1 MLVNLSIRNIVLIE
15 KLDLTWRA
23 GLCTLTGE
31 TGAGKSILLD
41 ALALATGARGDAG
54 LVRSGAE
61 QGTVTAAFD
70 ISEDKLV
77 TRVLQ
82 EHDIPCEGQIIL
94 RRDIPCE
101 GQIILRRVQSK
112 DGRSRAFINDAPV
125 SVNLLKTVGSA
136 LVEIHG
142 QNESQSLTDGPIQL
156 SLIDSYAGHRDK
168 VFQLKEK
175 YSHLKECEEQLDLYK
190 NASDRAA
197 AEEDFLRHALEELEK
212 LDPIE
217 GEEAKLSE
225 ERTLLMNS
233 EKIAGY
239 ISEALALMEGDKALQ
254 SALNGALRQLEKVAD
269 QAAGRLDT
277 TITALE
283 RAIIEADEAQTQLL
297 DASREMVYD
306 PQRLEQVEERLF
318 GLKALARKHGVQVDQ
333 LPATKTMLQQQVEDI
348 ESGADRL
355 VELQKNV
362 AQAFKDYEILALS
375 ISKTRIDAADKL
387 DKTVMKELEP
397 LKLNGGGFQTSFS
410 HVEPSMGTATGIDS
424 VQFMASTNPGMP
436 AGPISKIASGGELA
450 RFMLALKV
458 ALAEA
463 SDPLTMIFDEV
474 DAGVG
479 GAVAEAVGSR
489 LKLLAENGQVLVV
502 THSPQ
507 VAACGNHHWLI
518 SKSIDDESTM
528 TRVEELST
536 QNREEEIARMLAG
549 ASVTQ
554 EARAAAVRLL
564 GGQV

>member
-70 ISEDKLV
+70 IPEDKLV
-77 TRVLQ
+77 TRIME
-82 EHDIPCEGQIIL
+82 EHDL
-94 RRDIPCE
+94 PCE

-125 SVNLLKTVGSA
+125 SVNLLKTIGSA

-142 QNESQSLTDGPIQL
+142 QNESQSLTDGPVQL
-156 SLIDSYAGHRDK
+156 SLLDSYAGHGDK
-168 VFQLKEK
+168 VDALKQN
-175 YSHLKECEEQLDLYK
+175 YNHLKECEEQLELYK
-190 NASDRAA
+190 NAIERAA

-212 LDPIE
+212 IDPKE
-217 GEEAKLSE
+217 GEEESLSE

-239 ISEALALMEGDKALQ
+239 IAEALVLMEGDKALQ
-254 SALNGALRQLEKVAD
+254 SALNGALRQLEKVSD

-283 RAIIEADEAQTQLL
+283 RAVIEADEAQTQLL
-297 DASREMVYD
+297 EASRDLVYD

-318 GLKALARKHGVQVDQ
+318 GLKALARKHAVQVDQ
-333 LPATKTMLQQQVEDI
+333 LPATKTMLQQQLDDI

-355 VELQKNV
+355 NELQQNV
-362 AQAFKDYEILALS
+362 EKAFKDYEVLALS
-375 ISKTRIDAADKL
+375 ISKTRQQAALKL

-397 LKLNGGGFQTSFS
+397 LKLNGGGFQTVLS
-410 HVEPSMGTATGIDS
+410 HVTPSMGTATGIDS

-463 SDPLTMIFDEV
+463 SEPLTMIFDEV

-518 SKSIDDESTM
+518 SKSVDDDSTM

-549 ASVTQ
+549 ASVTE

-564 GGQV
+564 GGQL

>member
-54 LVRSGAE
+54 LVRSGAD
-61 QGTVTAAFD
+61 QGTVIAAFD
-70 ISEDKLV
+70 IAEDQLV
-77 TRVLQ
+77 TQIMQ
-82 EHDIPCEGQIIL
+82 EHDIPYEGQIIL
-94 RRDIPCE
+94 C
-101 GQIILRRVQSK
+101 RVQSK
-112 DGRSRAFINDAPV
+112 DGRSRAFINDTPV

-142 QNESQSLTDGPIQL
+142 QNESQSLTDGPVQL
-156 SLIDSYAGHRDK
+156 SLIDSYAGHQDK
-168 VFQLKEK
+168 VHQLKEK
-175 YSHLKECEEQLDLYK
+175 YVHLKECEEQLELYK
-190 NASDRAA
+190 NASERAA
-197 AEEDFLRHALEELEK
+197 AEEDFLRYSLEELEK
-212 LDPIE
+212 LDPKE
-217 GEEAKLSE
+217 GEEEKLSD

-239 ISEALALMEGDKALQ
+239 IAEALALLEGDKALH
-254 SALNGALRQLEKVAD
+254 SALNGALRQLEKIAD

-283 RAIIEADEAQTQLL
+283 RAVIESDEAQTQLH
-297 DASREMVYD
+297 DASRDMVYD

-333 LPATKTMLQQQVEDI
+333 LPATKAMLQQQLDDI
-348 ESGADRL
+348 KSGADRL
-355 VELQKNV
+355 EELRKNV
-362 AQAFKDYEILALS
+362 TQAFSEYKVMALS
-375 ISKTRIDAADKL
+375 ISKTRLDAAEKL

-397 LKLNGGGFQTSFS
+397 LKLNGGGFQTAFT
-410 HVEPSMGTATGIDS
+410 HVEPSTGSASGIDS

-436 AGPISKIASGGELA
+436 SGPISKIASGGELA

-463 SDPLTMIFDEV
+463 SDPLTMVFDEV

-489 LKLLAENGQVLVV
+489 LKLLAESGQVLVV

-507 VAACGNHHWLI
+507 VAACGNHQWLI
-518 SKSIDDESTM
+518 SKSVDGDNTM
-528 TRVEELST
+528 TRVDELST
-536 QNREEEIARMLAG
+536 QSREEEIARMLSG
-549 ASVTQ
+549 ALVTE

-564 GGQV
+564 GGQL

>member
-15 KLDLTWRA
+15 KLDLTLRA

-70 ISEDKLV
+70 IPEDKLV
-77 TRVLQ
+77 SRIME
-82 EHDIPCEGQIIL
+82 EHDL
-94 RRDIPCE
+94 PCE

-112 DGRSRAFINDAPV
+112 DGRSRAFVNDAPV
-125 SVNLLKTVGSA
+125 SVHLLKTIGSA

-142 QNESQSLTDGPIQL
+142 QNESQSLTDGPVQL
-156 SLIDSYAGHRDK
+156 SLLDSYAGHGDK
-168 VFQLKEK
+168 VDALKQK
-175 YSHLKECEEQLDLYK
+175 YNHLKECEEQLELYK
-190 NASDRAA
+190 NASERAA

-212 LDPIE
+212 IDLKE
-217 GEEAKLSE
+217 GEEESLSE

-239 ISEALALMEGDKALQ
+239 ITEALVLMEGDKALQ
-254 SALNGALRQLEKVAD
+254 SALNGALRQLEKVSD

-283 RAIIEADEAQTQLL
+283 RAVIEANEAQTQLL
-297 DASREMVYD
+297 EASRDLVYD

-318 GLKALARKHGVQVDQ
+318 GLKALARKHAVQVDQ
-333 LPATKTMLQQQVEDI
+333 LPATKTVLQQQLDDI

-355 VELQKNV
+355 DELQQNV
-362 AQAFKDYEILALS
+362 EKAFKDYEVLALS
-375 ISKTRIDAADKL
+375 ISKTRQQAALKL

-397 LKLNGGGFQTSFS
+397 LKLNGGGFQTVLS
-410 HVEPSMGTATGIDS
+410 HVTPSMGTAAGIDS

-463 SDPLTMIFDEV
+463 SEPLTMIFDEV

-518 SKSIDDESTM
+518 SKSVDDDSTM

-549 ASVTQ
+549 ASVTE

-564 GGQV
+564 GGQL

>member
-94 RRDIPCE
+94 RR
-101 GQIILRRVQSK
+101 VQSK

-142 QNESQSLTDGPIQL
+142 QNESQSLTDGPVQL

-283 RAIIEADEAQTQLL
+283 RAVIEADEAQTQLL

-387 DKTVMKELEP
+387 DKKVMKELEP

-549 ASVTQ
+549 ASVTE

>member
-70 ISEDKLV
+70 VSEDKLV

-82 EHDIPCEGQIIL
+82 EH
-94 RRDIPCE
+94 DIPCE

-142 QNESQSLTDGPIQL
+142 QNESQSLTDGPVQL

-283 RAIIEADEAQTQLL
+283 RAVIEVDEAQTQLL

-333 LPATKTMLQQQVEDI
+333 LPATKIMIQQQLEDI

-355 VELQKNV
+355 EELQKNV
-362 AQAFKDYEILALS
+362 AQAFKDYETLALS
-375 ISKTRIDAADKL
+375 ISKTRIEAADKL

-424 VQFMASTNPGMP
+424 VQFTASTNPGMP

-549 ASVTQ
+549 ASVTE

>member
-70 ISEDKLV
+70 IPEDKLV
-77 TRVLQ
+77 TRIME
-82 EHDIPCEGQIIL
+82 EHDL
-94 RRDIPCE
+94 PCE

-125 SVNLLKTVGSA
+125 SVNLLKTIGSA

-142 QNESQSLTDGPIQL
+142 QNESQSLTDGPVQL
-156 SLIDSYAGHRDK
+156 SLLDSYAGHGDK
-168 VFQLKEK
+168 VDALKQK
-175 YSHLKECEEQLDLYK
+175 YNHLKECEEQLELYK
-190 NASDRAA
+190 NSSERAA

-212 LDPIE
+212 IDPKE
-217 GEEAKLSE
+217 GEEDSLSE

-239 ISEALALMEGDKALQ
+239 IAEALVLMEGDKALQ
-254 SALNGALRQLEKVAD
+254 SALNGALRQLEKVSD

-283 RAIIEADEAQTQLL
+283 RAVIEADEAQTQLL
-297 DASREMVYD
+297 EASRDLVYD

-318 GLKALARKHGVQVDQ
+318 GLKALARKHAVQVDQ
-333 LPATKTMLQQQVEDI
+333 LRATKTMLQQQLDDI

-355 VELQKNV
+355 NELQQNV
-362 AQAFKDYEILALS
+362 EKAFKDYEVLALS
-375 ISKTRIDAADKL
+375 ISKTRQQAALKL

-397 LKLNGGGFQTSFS
+397 LKLNGGGFQTMLS
-410 HVEPSMGTATGIDS
+410 HVTPSMGTATGIDS

-463 SDPLTMIFDEV
+463 SEPLTMIFDEV

-518 SKSIDDESTM
+518 SKSVDDDSTM

-549 ASVTQ
+549 ASVTD

-564 GGQV
+564 GGQL

>member
-70 ISEDKLV
+70 IFEDKLV

-82 EHDIPCEGQIIL
+82 EH
-94 RRDIPCE
+94 DIPCE

-142 QNESQSLTDGPIQL
+142 QNESQSLTDGPVQL

-283 RAIIEADEAQTQLL
+283 RAVIEADEAQTQLL

-333 LPATKTMLQQQVEDI
+333 LQATKTMLQQQVEDI

-436 AGPISKIASGGELA
+436 SGPISKIASGGELA

-549 ASVTQ
+549 ASVTE

-564 GGQV
+564 GGPL

>member
-77 TRVLQ
+77 TRIME
-82 EHDIPCEGQIIL
+82 EHDL
-94 RRDIPCE
+94 PCE

-125 SVNLLKTVGSA
+125 SVNLLKTIGSA

-142 QNESQSLTDGPIQL
+142 QNESQSLTDGPVQL
-156 SLIDSYAGHRDK
+156 SLLDSYAGHGDK
-168 VFQLKEK
+168 VDALKQN
-175 YSHLKECEEQLDLYK
+175 YNHLKECEEQLELYK
-190 NASDRAA
+190 NASMRAA

-212 LDPIE
+212 IDPKE
-217 GEEAKLSE
+217 GEEESLSE

-239 ISEALALMEGDKALQ
+239 ITEALVLMEGDKALQ
-254 SALNGALRQLEKVAD
+254 SALNGALRQLEKVSD

-283 RAIIEADEAQTQLL
+283 RAVIEADEAQTQLL
-297 DASREMVYD
+297 EASRDLVYD

-318 GLKALARKHGVQVDQ
+318 GLKALARKHAVQVDQ
-333 LPATKTMLQQQVEDI
+333 LPATKTMLQQQLDDI

-355 VELQKNV
+355 DELQQNV
-362 AQAFKDYEILALS
+362 EKAFKDYEVLALS
-375 ISKTRIDAADKL
+375 ISKTRQQAALKL
-387 DKTVMKELEP
+387 DKTVMRELEP
-397 LKLNGGGFQTSFS
+397 LKLNGGGFQTMLS
-410 HVEPSMGTATGIDS
+410 HVTPSMGTATGIDS

-463 SDPLTMIFDEV
+463 SEPLTMIFDEV

-518 SKSIDDESTM
+518 SKSVDDDSTM

-549 ASVTQ
+549 ASVTE

-564 GGQV
+564 GGQL

>member
-54 LVRSGAE
+54 LVRSGAD
-61 QGTVTAAFD
+61 QGTVIAAFD
-70 ISEDKLV
+70 IAEDQLV
-77 TRVLQ
+77 TQIMQ
-82 EHDIPCEGQIIL
+82 EHDIPY
-94 RRDIPCE
+94 E

-112 DGRSRAFINDAPV
+112 DGRSRAFINDTPV
-125 SVNLLKTVGSA
+125 IVNLLKTVGSA

-142 QNESQSLTDGPIQL
+142 QNESQSLTDGPVQL
-156 SLIDSYAGHRDK
+156 SLIDSYAGHQDK
-168 VFQLKEK
+168 VHQLKEK
-175 YSHLKECEEQLDLYK
+175 YVHLKECEEQLELYK
-190 NASDRAA
+190 NASERAA
-197 AEEDFLRHALEELEK
+197 AEEDFLRYSLEELEK
-212 LDPIE
+212 LDPKE
-217 GEEAKLSE
+217 GEEEKLSD

-239 ISEALALMEGDKALQ
+239 IAEALALLEGDKALH
-254 SALNGALRQLEKVAD
+254 SALNGALRQLEKIAD

-283 RAIIEADEAQTQLL
+283 RAVIESDEAQTQLH
-297 DASREMVYD
+297 DASRDMVYD

-333 LPATKTMLQQQVEDI
+333 LPATKAMLQQQLDDI
-348 ESGADRL
+348 KSGADRL
-355 VELQKNV
+355 EELRKNV
-362 AQAFKDYEILALS
+362 TQAFSEYKVMALS
-375 ISKTRIDAADKL
+375 ISKTRLDAAEKL

-397 LKLNGGGFQTSFS
+397 LKLNGGGFQTAFT
-410 HVEPSMGTATGIDS
+410 HVEPSTGSASGIDS

-436 AGPISKIASGGELA
+436 SGPISKIASGGELA

-463 SDPLTMIFDEV
+463 SDPLTMVFDEV

-489 LKLLAENGQVLVV
+489 LKLLAESGQVLVV

-507 VAACGNHHWLI
+507 VAACGNHQWLI
-518 SKSIDDESTM
+518 SKSVDGDNTM
-528 TRVEELST
+528 TRVDELST
-536 QNREEEIARMLAG
+536 QSREEEIARMLSG
-549 ASVTQ
+549 ALVTE

-564 GGQV
+564 GGQL

>member
-61 QGTVTAAFD
+61 QGIVTAAFD
-70 ISEDKLV
+70 IPEDKLV
-77 TRVLQ
+77 SRIME
-82 EHDIPCEGQIIL
+82 EHDL
-94 RRDIPCE
+94 PCE

-112 DGRSRAFINDAPV
+112 DGRSRAFVNDAPV
-125 SVNLLKTVGSA
+125 SVHLLKTIGSA

-142 QNESQSLTDGPIQL
+142 QNESQSLTDGPVQL
-156 SLIDSYAGHRDK
+156 SLLDSYAGHGDK
-168 VFQLKEK
+168 VDALKQK
-175 YSHLKECEEQLDLYK
+175 YNHLKECEEQLELYK
-190 NASDRAA
+190 NASERAA

-212 LDPIE
+212 IDLKE
-217 GEEAKLSE
+217 GEEESLSE

-239 ISEALALMEGDKALQ
+239 ITEALVLMEGDKALQ
-254 SALNGALRQLEKVAD
+254 SALNGALRQLEKVSD

-283 RAIIEADEAQTQLL
+283 RAVIEANEAQTQLL
-297 DASREMVYD
+297 EASRDLVYD

-318 GLKALARKHGVQVDQ
+318 GLKALARKHAVQVDQ
-333 LPATKTMLQQQVEDI
+333 LPATKAMLRQQLDDI

-355 VELQKNV
+355 GELKQNVEK
-362 AQAFKDYEILALS
+362 AFKDYEVLALS
-375 ISKTRIDAADKL
+375 ISKTRQQAALKL

-397 LKLNGGGFQTSFS
+397 LKLNGGGFQTVLS
-410 HVEPSMGTATGIDS
+410 HVTPSMGTAAGIDS

-463 SDPLTMIFDEV
+463 SEPLTMIFDEV

-518 SKSIDDESTM
+518 SKSVDDDSTM

-549 ASVTQ
+549 ASVTE

-564 GGQV
+564 GGQL

>member
-70 ISEDKLV
+70 IPEDKLV
-77 TRVLQ
+77 TRIME
-82 EHDIPCEGQIIL
+82 EHDL
-94 RRDIPCE
+94 PCE

-125 SVNLLKTVGSA
+125 SVNLLKTIGSA

-142 QNESQSLTDGPIQL
+142 QNESQSLTDGPVQL
-156 SLIDSYAGHRDK
+156 SLLDSYAGHGDK
-168 VFQLKEK
+168 VDALKQN
-175 YSHLKECEEQLDLYK
+175 YNHLKECEEQLELYK
-190 NASDRAA
+190 NASERAA

-212 LDPIE
+212 IDPKE
-217 GEEAKLSE
+217 GEEESLSE

-239 ISEALALMEGDKALQ
+239 IAEALVLMEGDKALQ
-254 SALNGALRQLEKVAD
+254 SALNGALRQLEKVSD

-283 RAIIEADEAQTQLL
+283 RAVIEADEAQTQLL
-297 DASREMVYD
+297 EASRDLVYD

-318 GLKALARKHGVQVDQ
+318 GLKALARKHAVQVDQ
-333 LPATKTMLQQQVEDI
+333 LPATKTMLQQQLDDI

-355 VELQKNV
+355 NELQQNV
-362 AQAFKDYEILALS
+362 EKAFKDYEVLALS
-375 ISKTRIDAADKL
+375 ISKTRQQAALKL

-397 LKLNGGGFQTSFS
+397 LKLNGGGFQTMLS
-410 HVEPSMGTATGIDS
+410 HVTPSMGTATGIDS

-463 SDPLTMIFDEV
+463 SEPLTMIFDEV

-518 SKSIDDESTM
+518 SKSVDDDSTM

-549 ASVTQ
+549 ASVTD

-564 GGQV
+564 GGQL

>member
-94 RRDIPCE
+94 RR
-101 GQIILRRVQSK
+101 VQSK

-142 QNESQSLTDGPIQL
+142 QNESQSLTDGPVQL

-549 ASVTQ
+549 ASVTE

>member
-61 QGTVTAAFD
+61 LGTVTAAFD
-70 ISEDKLV
+70 FPEDKLV
-77 TRVLQ
+77 TRIME
-82 EHDIPCEGQIIL
+82 EHDL
-94 RRDIPCE
+94 PCE

-112 DGRSRAFINDAPV
+112 DGRSRAFVNDAPV
-125 SVNLLKTVGSA
+125 SVNLLKTIGSA

-142 QNESQSLTDGPIQL
+142 QNESQSLTDGPVQL
-156 SLIDSYAGHRDK
+156 SLLDSYAGHGDK
-168 VFQLKEK
+168 VDALKQK
-175 YSHLKECEEQLDLYK
+175 YSHLKECEEQLELYK
-190 NASDRAA
+190 NSRERAA

-212 LDPIE
+212 IDPKE
-217 GEEAKLSE
+217 GEEESLSE

-239 ISEALALMEGDKALQ
+239 IAEALVLIDGDKALQ
-254 SALNGALRQLEKVAD
+254 SALNGALRQLEKVSD

-283 RAIIEADEAQTQLL
+283 RAVIEADEAQTQLL
-297 DASREMVYD
+297 EASRDLVYD

-318 GLKALARKHGVQVDQ
+318 GLKALARKHAVQVDQ
-333 LPATKTMLQQQVEDI
+333 LPATKTMLQQQLDDI

-355 VELQKNV
+355 DELQQNV
-362 AQAFKDYEILALS
+362 EKAFKDYEVLALS
-375 ISKTRIDAADKL
+375 ISKTRQQAALKL

-397 LKLNGGGFQTSFS
+397 LKLNGGGFQTVLS
-410 HVEPSMGTATGIDS
+410 HVTPSMGTATGIDS

-463 SDPLTMIFDEV
+463 SQPLTMIFDEV

-518 SKSIDDESTM
+518 SKSVDDDSTM

-549 ASVTQ
+549 ASVTE

-564 GGQV
+564 GGQL

>member
-70 ISEDKLV
+70 IPEEKLV
-77 TRVLQ
+77 TRIME
-82 EHDIPCEGQIIL
+82 EHDL
-94 RRDIPCE
+94 PCE

-112 DGRSRAFINDAPV
+112 DGRSRAFVNDAPV
-125 SVNLLKTVGSA
+125 SVHLLKTIGSA

-142 QNESQSLTDGPIQL
+142 QNESQSLTDGPVQL
-156 SLIDSYAGHRDK
+156 FLLDSYAGHGDK
-168 VFQLKEK
+168 VDALKQK
-175 YSHLKECEEQLDLYK
+175 YSHLKECEEQLELYK
-190 NASDRAA
+190 NARERAA

-212 LDPIE
+212 IDPKE
-217 GEEAKLSE
+217 GEEESLSE

-239 ISEALALMEGDKALQ
+239 IAEALVLIDGDKALQ
-254 SALNGALRQLEKVAD
+254 SALNGALRQLEKVSD

-283 RAIIEADEAQTQLL
+283 RAVIEADEAQTQLL
-297 DASREMVYD
+297 EASRDLVYD

-318 GLKALARKHGVQVDQ
+318 GLKALARKHAVQVDQ
-333 LPATKTMLQQQVEDI
+333 LPATKTMLQQQLDDI

-355 VELQKNV
+355 NELQQNV
-362 AQAFKDYEILALS
+362 EKAFKDYEVLALS
-375 ISKTRIDAADKL
+375 ISKTRQQAALKL

-397 LKLNGGGFQTSFS
+397 LKLNGGGFQTVLS
-410 HVEPSMGTATGIDS
+410 HVTPSMGTATGIDS

-463 SDPLTMIFDEV
+463 SEPLTMIFDEV

-518 SKSIDDESTM
+518 SKSVEDDRTM
-528 TRVEELST
+528 TRVEELTT

-549 ASVTQ
+549 ASVTE

-564 GGQV
+564 GGQL

>member
-70 ISEDKLV
+70 IPEDKLV
-77 TRVLQ
+77 TRIME
-82 EHDIPCEGQIIL
+82 EHDL
-94 RRDIPCE
+94 PCE

-125 SVNLLKTVGSA
+125 SVNLLKTIGSA

-142 QNESQSLTDGPIQL
+142 QNESQSLTDGPVQL
-156 SLIDSYAGHRDK
+156 SLLDSYAGHGDK
-168 VFQLKEK
+168 VDALKQK
-175 YSHLKECEEQLDLYK
+175 YSHLKECEEQLELYK
-190 NASDRAA
+190 NARERAA

-212 LDPIE
+212 IDPKE
-217 GEEAKLSE
+217 GEEESLSE

-239 ISEALALMEGDKALQ
+239 IAEALVLMEGDKALQ
-254 SALNGALRQLEKVAD
+254 SALNGALRQLEKVSD

-283 RAIIEADEAQTQLL
+283 RAVIEADEAQTQLL
-297 DASREMVYD
+297 EASRDLVYD

-318 GLKALARKHGVQVDQ
+318 GLKALARKHAVQVDQ
-333 LPATKTMLQQQVEDI
+333 LPATKTMLQQQLDDI

-355 VELQKNV
+355 NELQQNV
-362 AQAFKDYEILALS
+362 EKAFKDYEVLALS
-375 ISKTRIDAADKL
+375 ISKTRQQAALKL

-397 LKLNGGGFQTSFS
+397 LKLNGGGFQTVLS
-410 HVEPSMGTATGIDS
+410 HVTPSMGTATGIDS

-463 SDPLTMIFDEV
+463 SEPLTMIFDEV

-518 SKSIDDESTM
+518 SKSVDDDSTM

-549 ASVTQ
+549 ASVTE

-564 GGQV
+564 GGQL

>member
-1 MLVNLSIRNIVLIE
+1 
-15 KLDLTWRA
+15 
-23 GLCTLTGE
+23 
-31 TGAGKSILLD
+31 
-41 ALALATGARGDAG
+41 
-54 LVRSGAE
+54 
-61 QGTVTAAFD
+61 
-70 ISEDKLV
+70 
-77 TRVLQ
+77 
-82 EHDIPCEGQIIL
+82 
-94 RRDIPCE
+94 
-101 GQIILRRVQSK
+101 
-112 DGRSRAFINDAPV
+112 
-125 SVNLLKTVGSA
+125 
-136 LVEIHG
+136 
-142 QNESQSLTDGPIQL
+142 
-156 SLIDSYAGHRDK
+156 
-168 VFQLKEK
+168 
-175 YSHLKECEEQLDLYK
+175 
-190 NASDRAA
+190 
-197 AEEDFLRHALEELEK
+197 
-212 LDPIE
+212 
-217 GEEAKLSE
+217 
-225 ERTLLMNS
+225 MNS

-283 RAIIEADEAQTQLL
+283 RAVIEADEAQTQLL

-333 LPATKTMLQQQVEDI
+333 LPATKSMLQQQLEDI

-362 AQAFKDYEILALS
+362 AQAFKDYEVLALS

-410 HVEPSMGTATGIDS
+410 HVEPSMGTAKGIDG

-489 LKLLAENGQVLVV
+489 LKLLADNGQVLVV

-518 SKSIDDESTM
+518 SKSVDDESTM

-549 ASVTQ
+549 ASVTE

>member
-54 LVRSGAE
+54 LVRIGAE

-70 ISEDKLV
+70 IPEDKLV
-77 TRVLQ
+77 TRIME
-82 EHDIPCEGQIIL
+82 EHDL
-94 RRDIPCE
+94 PCE

-125 SVNLLKTVGSA
+125 SVNLLKTIGSA

-142 QNESQSLTDGPIQL
+142 QNESQSLTDGPVQL
-156 SLIDSYAGHRDK
+156 SLLDSYAGHGDK
-168 VFQLKEK
+168 VDALKQN
-175 YSHLKECEEQLDLYK
+175 YNHLKECEEQLELYK
-190 NASDRAA
+190 NASERAA

-212 LDPIE
+212 IDPKE
-217 GEEAKLSE
+217 GEEESLSE

-239 ISEALALMEGDKALQ
+239 IAEALVLMEGDKAIQ
-254 SALNGALRQLEKVAD
+254 SALNGALRQLEKVSD

-283 RAIIEADEAQTQLL
+283 RAVIEADEAQTQLL
-297 DASREMVYD
+297 EASRDLVYD

-318 GLKALARKHGVQVDQ
+318 GLKALARKHAVQVDQ
-333 LPATKTMLQQQVEDI
+333 LPATKTMLQQQLDDI

-355 VELQKNV
+355 DELQQNV
-362 AQAFKDYEILALS
+362 EKAFKDYEVLALS
-375 ISKTRIDAADKL
+375 ISKTRQQAALKL
-387 DKTVMKELEP
+387 DKSVMRELEP
-397 LKLNGGGFQTSFS
+397 LKLNGGGFQTMLS
-410 HVEPSMGTATGIDS
+410 HVTPSMGTATGIDS

-463 SDPLTMIFDEV
+463 SEPLTMIFDEV

-518 SKSIDDESTM
+518 SKSVDDDSTM

-549 ASVTQ
+549 ASVTE

-564 GGQV
+564 GGQL

>member
-70 ISEDKLV
+70 IPEDKLV
-77 TRVLQ
+77 TRIME
-82 EHDIPCEGQIIL
+82 EHDL
-94 RRDIPCE
+94 PCE

-125 SVNLLKTVGSA
+125 SVNLLKTIGSA

-142 QNESQSLTDGPIQL
+142 QNESQSLTDGPVQL
-156 SLIDSYAGHRDK
+156 SLLDSYAGHGDK
-168 VFQLKEK
+168 VDALKQK
-175 YSHLKECEEQLDLYK
+175 YSHLKECEEQLELYK
-190 NASDRAA
+190 NARERAA

-212 LDPIE
+212 IDPKE
-217 GEEAKLSE
+217 GEEESLSE

-239 ISEALALMEGDKALQ
+239 ITEALVLMEGDKALQ
-254 SALNGALRQLEKVAD
+254 SALNGALRQLEKVSD

-283 RAIIEADEAQTQLL
+283 RAVIEADEAQTQLL
-297 DASREMVYD
+297 EASRDLVYD

-318 GLKALARKHGVQVDQ
+318 GLKALARKHAVQVDQ
-333 LPATKTMLQQQVEDI
+333 LPATRTMLQQQLDDI

-355 VELQKNV
+355 NELQQNV
-362 AQAFKDYEILALS
+362 EKAFKDYEVLALS
-375 ISKTRIDAADKL
+375 ISKTRQQAALKL

-397 LKLNGGGFQTSFS
+397 LKLNGGGFQTMLS
-410 HVEPSMGTATGIDS
+410 HVTPSMGTATGIDS

-463 SDPLTMIFDEV
+463 SEPLTMIFDEV

-518 SKSIDDESTM
+518 SKSVDDDSTM

-549 ASVTQ
+549 ASVTE

-564 GGQV
+564 GGQL

>member
-82 EHDIPCEGQIIL
+82 EH
-94 RRDIPCE
+94 DIPCE

-283 RAIIEADEAQTQLL
+283 RAVIEADEAQTQLL

-333 LPATKTMLQQQVEDI
+333 LPATKTMLHQQVEDI

>member
-70 ISEDKLV
+70 IFEDKLV

-82 EHDIPCEGQIIL
+82 EH
-94 RRDIPCE
+94 DIPCE

-142 QNESQSLTDGPIQL
+142 QNESQSLTDGPVQL

-283 RAIIEADEAQTQLL
+283 RAVIEADEAQTQLL

-333 LPATKTMLQQQVEDI
+333 LPATKTMLHQQVEDI

-410 HVEPSMGTATGIDS
+410 HVEPSMGTASGIDS

-549 ASVTQ
+549 ASVTE

>member
-70 ISEDKLV
+70 IPEDKLV
-77 TRVLQ
+77 TRIMK
-82 EHDIPCEGQIIL
+82 EHDL
-94 RRDIPCE
+94 PCE

-125 SVNLLKTVGSA
+125 SVNLLKTIGSA

-142 QNESQSLTDGPIQL
+142 QNESQSLTDGPVQL
-156 SLIDSYAGHRDK
+156 SLLDSYAGHGDK
-168 VFQLKEK
+168 VDALKQK
-175 YSHLKECEEQLDLYK
+175 YNHLKECEDQLELYK
-190 NASDRAA
+190 NASERAA

-212 LDPIE
+212 IDPKE
-217 GEEAKLSE
+217 GEEDSLSE

-239 ISEALALMEGDKALQ
+239 IAEALVLMEGDKALQ
-254 SALNGALRQLEKVAD
+254 SALNGALRQLEKVSD

-283 RAIIEADEAQTQLL
+283 RAVIEADEAQTQLL
-297 DASREMVYD
+297 EASRDLVYD

-318 GLKALARKHGVQVDQ
+318 GLKALARKHAVQVDQ
-333 LPATKTMLQQQVEDI
+333 LPATKTMLQQQLDDI

-355 VELQKNV
+355 DELKQNVEK
-362 AQAFKDYEILALS
+362 AFKDCEVLALNIS
-375 ISKTRIDAADKL
+375 IIRQQAALKL

-397 LKLNGGGFQTSFS
+397 LKLNGGGFQTMLS
-410 HVEPSMGTATGIDS
+410 HVTPSMGTATGIDS

-463 SDPLTMIFDEV
+463 SEPLTMIFDEV

-518 SKSIDDESTM
+518 SKSVDDDSTM

-549 ASVTQ
+549 ASVTE

-564 GGQV
+564 GGQL

>member
-54 LVRSGAE
+54 LVRIGAE

-70 ISEDKLV
+70 IPEDKLV
-77 TRVLQ
+77 TRIME
-82 EHDIPCEGQIIL
+82 EHDL
-94 RRDIPCE
+94 PCE

-125 SVNLLKTVGSA
+125 SVNLLKTIGSA

-142 QNESQSLTDGPIQL
+142 QNESQSLTDGPVQL
-156 SLIDSYAGHRDK
+156 SLLDSYAGHGDK
-168 VFQLKEK
+168 VDALKQN
-175 YSHLKECEEQLDLYK
+175 YNHLKECEEQLELYK
-190 NASDRAA
+190 NASERAA

-212 LDPIE
+212 IDPKE
-217 GEEAKLSE
+217 GEEESLSE

-239 ISEALALMEGDKALQ
+239 IAEALVLMEGDKALQ
-254 SALNGALRQLEKVAD
+254 SALNGALRQLEKVSD

-283 RAIIEADEAQTQLL
+283 RAVIEADEAQTQLL
-297 DASREMVYD
+297 EASRDLVYD

-318 GLKALARKHGVQVDQ
+318 GLKALARKHAVQVDQ
-333 LPATKTMLQQQVEDI
+333 LPATKTMLQQQLDDI

-355 VELQKNV
+355 DELQQNV
-362 AQAFKDYEILALS
+362 EKAFKDYEVLALS
-375 ISKTRIDAADKL
+375 ISKTRQQAALKL
-387 DKTVMKELEP
+387 DKTVMRELEP
-397 LKLNGGGFQTSFS
+397 LKLNGGGFQTMLS
-410 HVEPSMGTATGIDS
+410 HVTPSMGTATGIDS

-463 SDPLTMIFDEV
+463 SEPLTMIFDEV

-518 SKSIDDESTM
+518 SKSVDDDSTM

-549 ASVTQ
+549 ASVTE

-564 GGQV
+564 GGQL

>member
-70 ISEDKLV
+70 IPEEKLV
-77 TRVLQ
+77 TRIME
-82 EHDIPCEGQIIL
+82 EHDL
-94 RRDIPCE
+94 PCE

-125 SVNLLKTVGSA
+125 SVNLLKTIGSA

-142 QNESQSLTDGPIQL
+142 QNESQSLTDGPVQL
-156 SLIDSYAGHRDK
+156 SLLDSYAGHGDK
-168 VFQLKEK
+168 VDALKQN
-175 YSHLKECEEQLDLYK
+175 YNHLKECEEQLELYK
-190 NASDRAA
+190 NASERAA

-212 LDPIE
+212 IDPKE
-217 GEEAKLSE
+217 GEEESLSE

-239 ISEALALMEGDKALQ
+239 IAEALVLMEGDKALQ
-254 SALNGALRQLEKVAD
+254 SALNGALRQLEKVSD

-283 RAIIEADEAQTQLL
+283 RAVIEADEAQTQLL
-297 DASREMVYD
+297 EASRDLVYD

-318 GLKALARKHGVQVDQ
+318 GLKALARKHAVQVDQ
-333 LPATKTMLQQQVEDI
+333 LPATKTMLQQQLDDI

-355 VELQKNV
+355 NELQQNV
-362 AQAFKDYEILALS
+362 EKAFKDYEVLALS
-375 ISKTRIDAADKL
+375 ISKTRQQAALKL

-397 LKLNGGGFQTSFS
+397 LKLNGGGFQTVLS
-410 HVEPSMGTATGIDS
+410 HVTPSMGTATGIDS

-463 SDPLTMIFDEV
+463 SEPLTMIFDEV

-518 SKSIDDESTM
+518 SKSVDDDSTM

-549 ASVTQ
+549 ASVTE

-564 GGQV
+564 GGQL

>member
-70 ISEDKLV
+70 IFEDKLV

-82 EHDIPCEGQIIL
+82 EH
-94 RRDIPCE
+94 DIPCE

-142 QNESQSLTDGPIQL
+142 QNESQSLTDGPVQL

-283 RAIIEADEAQTQLL
+283 RAVIEADEAQTQLL

-549 ASVTQ
+549 ASVTE

>member
-94 RRDIPCE
+94 RR
-101 GQIILRRVQSK
+101 VQSK

-142 QNESQSLTDGPIQL
+142 QNESQSLTDGPVQL
-156 SLIDSYAGHRDK
+156 LLIDSYAGHRDK

-197 AEEDFLRHALEELEK
+197 AEEDFLRHAIEELEK

-225 ERTLLMNS
+225 ERTLLINS

-239 ISEALALMEGDKALQ
+239 ISEALALMEGEKALQ

-283 RAIIEADEAQTQLL
+283 RAVIEADEAQTQLL

-333 LPATKTMLQQQVEDI
+333 LPATKIMLQQQVEDI

-362 AQAFKDYEILALS
+362 TQAFKDYEILALS

-387 DKTVMKELEP
+387 DKTVMKELKP

-549 ASVTQ
+549 ASVTE

>member
-70 ISEDKLV
+70 IPEDKLV
-77 TRVLQ
+77 TRIME
-82 EHDIPCEGQIIL
+82 EHDL
-94 RRDIPCE
+94 PCE

-112 DGRSRAFINDAPV
+112 DGRSRAFVNDAPV
-125 SVNLLKTVGSA
+125 SVHLLKTIGSA

-142 QNESQSLTDGPIQL
+142 QNESQSLTDGPVQL
-156 SLIDSYAGHRDK
+156 SLLDSYAGHSDK
-168 VFQLKEK
+168 VDALKQT
-175 YSHLKECEEQLDLYK
+175 YNHLKECEEQLELYK
-190 NASDRAA
+190 NASERAA
-197 AEEDFLRHALEELEK
+197 AEEDFLRHALGELEK
-212 LDPIE
+212 IDPIE
-217 GEEAKLSE
+217 GEEESLSE

-239 ISEALALMEGDKALQ
+239 IAEALVLMEGDKSLQ
-254 SALNGALRQLEKVAD
+254 SALNVALRQLEKVAD
-269 QAAGRLDT
+269 QAAGRLDI
-277 TITALE
+277 TITAFE
-283 RAIIEADEAQTQLL
+283 RAVIEADEAQTQLL
-297 DASREMVYD
+297 EASRDLVYD
-306 PQRLEQVEERLF
+306 PERLEQVEERLF
-318 GLKALARKHGVQVDQ
+318 GLKALARKHAVQVDQ
-333 LPATKTMLQQQVEDI
+333 LPATKTVLQQQLDDI

-355 VELQKNV
+355 DELQQNV
-362 AQAFKDYEILALS
+362 EKAFKDYEVLALS
-375 ISKTRIDAADKL
+375 ISKTRQQAALKL

-397 LKLNGGGFQTSFS
+397 LKLNGGGFQTVLS
-410 HVEPSMGTATGIDS
+410 HVTPSTGTATGIDS

-463 SDPLTMIFDEV
+463 SEPLTMIFDEV

-518 SKSIDDESTM
+518 SKSVDDDSTM

-549 ASVTQ
+549 ASVTE

-564 GGQV
+564 GGQL

>member
-70 ISEDKLV
+70 TPEDKLV
-77 TRVLQ
+77 TRIME
-82 EHDIPCEGQIIL
+82 EHDL
-94 RRDIPCE
+94 PCE

-125 SVNLLKTVGSA
+125 SVNLLKTIGSA

-142 QNESQSLTDGPIQL
+142 QNESQSLTDGPVQL
-156 SLIDSYAGHRDK
+156 SLLDSYAGHGDK
-168 VFQLKEK
+168 VDALKQN
-175 YSHLKECEEQLDLYK
+175 YNHLKECEEQLELYK
-190 NASDRAA
+190 NASERAA

-212 LDPIE
+212 IDPKE
-217 GEEAKLSE
+217 GEEESLSE

-239 ISEALALMEGDKALQ
+239 IAEALVLMEGDKALQ
-254 SALNGALRQLEKVAD
+254 SALNGALRQLEKVSD

-283 RAIIEADEAQTQLL
+283 RAVIEADEAETQLL
-297 DASREMVYD
+297 EASRDLVYD

-318 GLKALARKHGVQVDQ
+318 GLKALARKHAVQVNQ
-333 LPATKTMLQQQVEDI
+333 LPATRTMLQQQLDDI

-355 VELQKNV
+355 DELQQNV
-362 AQAFKDYEILALS
+362 EKAFKDYEVLALS
-375 ISKTRIDAADKL
+375 ISKTRQQAAIKL

-397 LKLNGGGFQTSFS
+397 LKLNGGGFQTVLY
-410 HVEPSMGTATGIDS
+410 HVTPSMGTATGIDI

-463 SDPLTMIFDEV
+463 CEPLTMIFDEV

-518 SKSIDDESTM
+518 SKSVEDDSTM

-536 QNREEEIARMLAG
+536 KNREEEIARMLAG
-549 ASVTQ
+549 ASVTE

-564 GGQV
+564 GGQL

>member
-70 ISEDKLV
+70 IPEEKLV
-77 TRVLQ
+77 TRIME
-82 EHDIPCEGQIIL
+82 EHDL
-94 RRDIPCE
+94 PCE

-125 SVNLLKTVGSA
+125 SVNLLKTIGSA

-142 QNESQSLTDGPIQL
+142 QNESQSLTDGPVQL
-156 SLIDSYAGHRDK
+156 SLLDSYAGHGDK
-168 VFQLKEK
+168 VDALKQK
-175 YSHLKECEEQLDLYK
+175 YNHLKECEEQLELYK
-190 NASDRAA
+190 NSSERAA

-212 LDPIE
+212 IDPKE
-217 GEEAKLSE
+217 GEEDSLSE

-239 ISEALALMEGDKALQ
+239 IAEALVLMEGDKALQ
-254 SALNGALRQLEKVAD
+254 SALNGALRQLEKVSD

-283 RAIIEADEAQTQLL
+283 RAVIEADEAQTQLL
-297 DASREMVYD
+297 EASRDLVYD

-318 GLKALARKHGVQVDQ
+318 GLKALARKHAVQVDQ
-333 LPATKTMLQQQVEDI
+333 LPATKTMLQQQLDDI

-355 VELQKNV
+355 NELQQNV
-362 AQAFKDYEILALS
+362 EKAFKDYEVLALS
-375 ISKTRIDAADKL
+375 ISKTRQQAALKL

-397 LKLNGGGFQTSFS
+397 LKLNGGGFQTVLS
-410 HVEPSMGTATGIDS
+410 HVTPSMGAATGIDS

-463 SDPLTMIFDEV
+463 SEPLTMIFDEV

-518 SKSIDDESTM
+518 SKSVDDVSTM

-549 ASVTQ
+549 ASVTD

-564 GGQV
+564 GGQL

>member
-70 ISEDKLV
+70 IPEDKLV
-77 TRVLQ
+77 TRIME
-82 EHDIPCEGQIIL
+82 EHDL
-94 RRDIPCE
+94 PCE
-101 GQIILRRVQSK
+101 GQIILRRVQNK
-112 DGRSRAFINDAPV
+112 DGRSRAFVNDAPV
-125 SVNLLKTVGSA
+125 SVHLLKTIGSA

-142 QNESQSLTDGPIQL
+142 QNESQSLTDGPVQL
-156 SLIDSYAGHRDK
+156 SLLDSYAGHGDK
-168 VFQLKEK
+168 VDALKQK
-175 YSHLKECEEQLDLYK
+175 YNHLKECEEQLELYK
-190 NASDRAA
+190 NASERAA

-212 LDPIE
+212 IDLKE
-217 GEEAKLSE
+217 GEEESLSE
-225 ERTLLMNS
+225 ERTLLMSS

-239 ISEALALMEGDKALQ
+239 ITEALVLMEGDKALQ
-254 SALNGALRQLEKVAD
+254 SALNGALRQLEKVSD

-283 RAIIEADEAQTQLL
+283 RAVIEADEAQTQLL
-297 DASREMVYD
+297 EASRDLVYD

-318 GLKALARKHGVQVDQ
+318 GLKALARKHAVQVDQ
-333 LPATKTMLQQQVEDI
+333 LPATRTMLQQQLDDI

-355 VELQKNV
+355 DELQQNV
-362 AQAFKDYEILALS
+362 EKAFKDYEVLALS
-375 ISKTRIDAADKL
+375 ISKTRQQAAIKL

-397 LKLNGGGFQTSFS
+397 LKLNGGGFQTVLS
-410 HVEPSMGTATGIDS
+410 HVTPSMGTATGIDS

-463 SDPLTMIFDEV
+463 SEPLTMIFDEV

-518 SKSIDDESTM
+518 SKSVDDDSTM

-549 ASVTQ
+549 ASVTE

-564 GGQV
+564 GGQL

>member
-94 RRDIPCE
+94 RR
-101 GQIILRRVQSK
+101 VQSK

-142 QNESQSLTDGPIQL
+142 QNESQSLTDGPVQL

-225 ERTLLMNS
+225 ERTLLMYS

-283 RAIIEADEAQTQLL
+283 RAVIEADEAQTQLL

-333 LPATKTMLQQQVEDI
+333 LPATKTMLHQQVEDI

>member
-70 ISEDKLV
+70 IPEEKLV
-77 TRVLQ
+77 TRIME
-82 EHDIPCEGQIIL
+82 EHDL
-94 RRDIPCE
+94 PCE

-125 SVNLLKTVGSA
+125 SVNLLKTIGSA

-142 QNESQSLTDGPIQL
+142 QNESQSLTDGPVQL
-156 SLIDSYAGHRDK
+156 SLLDSYAGHGDK
-168 VFQLKEK
+168 VDALKQK
-175 YSHLKECEEQLDLYK
+175 YNHLKECEEQLELYK
-190 NASDRAA
+190 NASERAA

-212 LDPIE
+212 IDPKE
-217 GEEAKLSE
+217 GEEDSLSE

-239 ISEALALMEGDKALQ
+239 IAEALVLMEGDKALQ
-254 SALNGALRQLEKVAD
+254 SALNGALRQLEKVSD

-283 RAIIEADEAQTQLL
+283 RAVIEADEAQTQLL
-297 DASREMVYD
+297 QASRDLVYD

-318 GLKALARKHGVQVDQ
+318 GLKALARKHAVQVDQ
-333 LPATKTMLQQQVEDI
+333 LPATKTMLQQQLDDI

-355 VELQKNV
+355 NELQQNV
-362 AQAFKDYEILALS
+362 EKAFKDYEVLALS
-375 ISKTRIDAADKL
+375 ISKTRQQAALKL

-397 LKLNGGGFQTSFS
+397 LKLNGGGFQTVLS
-410 HVEPSMGTATGIDS
+410 HVTPSMGTATGIDS

-458 ALAEA
+458 AFAEA
-463 SDPLTMIFDEV
+463 SEPLTMIFDEV

-518 SKSIDDESTM
+518 SKSVDDDSTM

-549 ASVTQ
+549 ASVTE

-564 GGQV
+564 GGQL

>member
-70 ISEDKLV
+70 IAEDKFI
-77 TRVLQ
+77 TRIME
-82 EHDIPCEGQIIL
+82 EHDL
-94 RRDIPCE
+94 PCE

-125 SVNLLKTVGSA
+125 SVNLLKNIGSA

-156 SLIDSYAGHRDK
+156 SLLDSYAGHRDK
-168 VFQLKEK
+168 VDALKQK
-175 YSHLKECEEQLDLYK
+175 YNHLKECEEQLELYK
-190 NASDRAA
+190 NASERAA

-212 LDPIE
+212 IDPKE
-217 GEEAKLSE
+217 GEDESLSE
-225 ERTLLMNS
+225 EHTLLMNS

-239 ISEALALMEGDKALQ
+239 IAEALVLMEGDKALQ
-254 SALNGALRQLEKVAD
+254 LALNGALRQLEKVSD

-283 RAIIEADEAQTQLL
+283 RAVIEADEAQTQLL
-297 DASREMVYD
+297 EASRDLVYD

-318 GLKALARKHGVQVDQ
+318 GLKSLARKHAVQVDQ
-333 LPATKTMLQQQVEDI
+333 LPATKTMLQQQLDDI

-355 VELQKNV
+355 NDLQQNVEK
-362 AQAFKDYEILALS
+362 ASKDYELLALS
-375 ISKTRIDAADKL
+375 ISKTRQQAALKL

-397 LKLNGGGFQTSFS
+397 LKLNGGDFQTVLS
-410 HVEPSMGTATGIDS
+410 HVTPSMGSATGIDS

-463 SDPLTMIFDEV
+463 SEPLTMIFDEV

-518 SKSIDDESTM
+518 SKTVDDDSTM
-528 TRVEELST
+528 TCVEELST

-549 ASVTQ
+549 ASVTE

-564 GGQV
+564 GGQL

>member
-70 ISEDKLV
+70 IPEEKLV
-77 TRVLQ
+77 TRIME
-82 EHDIPCEGQIIL
+82 EHDL
-94 RRDIPCE
+94 PCE

-125 SVNLLKTVGSA
+125 SVNLLKTIGSA

-142 QNESQSLTDGPIQL
+142 QNESQSLTDGPVQL
-156 SLIDSYAGHRDK
+156 SLLDSYAGHGDK
-168 VFQLKEK
+168 VDALKQK
-175 YSHLKECEEQLDLYK
+175 YNHLKECEEQLELYK
-190 NASDRAA
+190 NSSERAA

-212 LDPIE
+212 IDPKE
-217 GEEAKLSE
+217 GEEESLSE

-239 ISEALALMEGDKALQ
+239 IAEALVLIDGDKALQ
-254 SALNGALRQLEKVAD
+254 SALNGALRQLEKVSD

-283 RAIIEADEAQTQLL
+283 RAVIEADEAQTQLL
-297 DASREMVYD
+297 EASRDLVYD

-318 GLKALARKHGVQVDQ
+318 GLKALARKHAVQVDQ
-333 LPATKTMLQQQVEDI
+333 LPATKTMLQQQLDDI

-355 VELQKNV
+355 NELQQNV
-362 AQAFKDYEILALS
+362 EKAFKDYEVLALS
-375 ISKTRIDAADKL
+375 ISKTRQQAALKL

-397 LKLNGGGFQTSFS
+397 LKLNGGGFQTVLS
-410 HVEPSMGTATGIDS
+410 HVTPSMGTATGIDS

-463 SDPLTMIFDEV
+463 SEPLTMIFDEV

-518 SKSIDDESTM
+518 SKSVDDDSTM

-549 ASVTQ
+549 ASVTD

-564 GGQV
+564 GGQL

>member
-82 EHDIPCEGQIIL
+82 EH
-94 RRDIPCE
+94 DIPCE

-283 RAIIEADEAQTQLL
+283 RAVIEADEAQTQLL

-463 SDPLTMIFDEV
+463 SDHLTMIFDEV

>member
-70 ISEDKLV
+70 IPEDKLV
-77 TRVLQ
+77 TRIME
-82 EHDIPCEGQIIL
+82 EHDL
-94 RRDIPCE
+94 PCE
-101 GQIILRRVQSK
+101 GQIILRRVQNK
-112 DGRSRAFINDAPV
+112 DGRSRAFVNDAPV
-125 SVNLLKTVGSA
+125 SVHLLKTIGSA

-142 QNESQSLTDGPIQL
+142 QNESQSLTEGPVQL
-156 SLIDSYAGHRDK
+156 SLLDSYAGHGDK
-168 VFQLKEK
+168 VDALKQK
-175 YSHLKECEEQLDLYK
+175 YNHLKECEEQLELYK
-190 NASDRAA
+190 NASMRAA

-212 LDPIE
+212 IDPKE
-217 GEEAKLSE
+217 GEEESLSE

-239 ISEALALMEGDKALQ
+239 ITEALVLMEGDKALQ
-254 SALNGALRQLEKVAD
+254 SALNGALRQLEKVSD

-283 RAIIEADEAQTQLL
+283 RAVIEADEAQTQLL
-297 DASREMVYD
+297 EASRDLVYD

-318 GLKALARKHGVQVDQ
+318 GLKALARKHAVQVDQ
-333 LPATKTMLQQQVEDI
+333 LPATRTMLQQQLDDI

-355 VELQKNV
+355 DELQQNV
-362 AQAFKDYEILALS
+362 EKAFKDYEVLALS
-375 ISKTRIDAADKL
+375 ISKTRQQVAIKL

-397 LKLNGGGFQTSFS
+397 LKLNGGGFQTVLY
-410 HVEPSMGTATGIDS
+410 HVTPSMGTATGIDS

-463 SDPLTMIFDEV
+463 SEPLTMIFDEV
-474 DAGVG
+474 DVGVG

-518 SKSIDDESTM
+518 SKSVDDDSTM

-549 ASVTQ
+549 ASVTE

-564 GGQV
+564 GGQL

>member
-70 ISEDKLV
+70 IPEDKLV
-77 TRVLQ
+77 TRIME
-82 EHDIPCEGQIIL
+82 EHDL
-94 RRDIPCE
+94 PCE

-125 SVNLLKTVGSA
+125 SVNLLKTIGSA

-142 QNESQSLTDGPIQL
+142 QNESQSLTDGPVQL
-156 SLIDSYAGHRDK
+156 SLLDSYAGHGDK
-168 VFQLKEK
+168 VDALKQN
-175 YSHLKECEEQLDLYK
+175 YNHLKECEEQLELYK
-190 NASDRAA
+190 NASERAA

-212 LDPIE
+212 IDPKE
-217 GEEAKLSE
+217 GEEESLSE

-239 ISEALALMEGDKALQ
+239 IAEALVLMEGDKALQ
-254 SALNGALRQLEKVAD
+254 SALNGALRQLEKVSD

-283 RAIIEADEAQTQLL
+283 RAVIEADEAQTQLL
-297 DASREMVYD
+297 EASRDLVYD

-318 GLKALARKHGVQVDQ
+318 GLKALARKHAVQVDQ
-333 LPATKTMLQQQVEDI
+333 LPATKTMLQQQLDDI

-355 VELQKNV
+355 NELQQNV
-362 AQAFKDYEILALS
+362 EKAFKDYEVLALS
-375 ISKTRIDAADKL
+375 ISKTRQQAALKL

-397 LKLNGGGFQTSFS
+397 LKLNGGGFQTVLS
-410 HVEPSMGTATGIDS
+410 HVTPSMGTATGIDS

-463 SDPLTMIFDEV
+463 SEPLTMIFDEV

-518 SKSIDDESTM
+518 SKSVDDDSTM

-549 ASVTQ
+549 ASVTE

-564 GGQV
+564 GGQL

>member
-70 ISEDKLV
+70 ITDDALV
-77 TRVLQ
+77 ARIMQ
-82 EHDIPCEGQIIL
+82 EN
-94 RRDIPCE
+94 DIPCE

-125 SVNLLKTVGSA
+125 SVNMLKIVGSA

-142 QNESQSLTDGPIQL
+142 QNESQSLTDGPVQL
-156 SLIDSYAGHRDK
+156 SLIDAYAGHQDK
-168 VFQLKEK
+168 VEALKAK
-175 YSHLKECEEQLDLYK
+175 YSHLKYCEEQLELYQ
-190 NASDRAA
+190 NASERAA
-197 AEEDFLRHALEELEK
+197 AEEDFLRHALEELET
-212 LDPIE
+212 LDPKE
-217 GEEAKLSE
+217 GEEEKLSN

-233 EKIAGY
+233 EKISGY

-254 SALNGALRQLEKVAD
+254 TALSGALRQLEKVAE

-277 TITALE
+277 TISALE
-283 RAIIEADEAQTQLL
+283 RAVIEADEAQTQLL
-297 DASREMVYD
+297 DASRELIHD

-318 GLKALARKHGVQVDQ
+318 GIKALARKHGVQVDQ
-333 LPATKTMLQQQVEDI
+333 LLATQAMLRQQLDDI

-355 VELQKNV
+355 EELQNNV
-362 AQAFKDYEILALS
+362 ENAFRDYETLALS
-375 ISKTRIDAADKL
+375 ISTARQSAAQKL
-387 DKTVMKELEP
+387 DTSVMKELEP
-397 LKLNGGGFQTSFS
+397 LKLNGGGFETVLTQL
-410 HVEPSMGTATGIDS
+410 EPEQGTPTGIDS

-463 SDPLTMIFDEV
+463 SEPLTMIFDEV

-489 LKLLAENGQVLVV
+489 LKLLAESGQVLVV

-507 VAACGNHHWLI
+507 VAACGHHHWLI
-518 SKSIDDESTM
+518 SKSVDDDTTL
-528 TRVEELST
+528 TRVQELSS
-536 QNREEEIARMLAG
+536 QNREEEIARMLSG
-549 ASVTQ
+549 ASVTE
-554 EARAAAVRLL
+554 EARAAAVKLL
-564 GGQV
+564 GGQL

>member
-70 ISEDKLV
+70 IPEDKLV
-77 TRVLQ
+77 TRIME
-82 EHDIPCEGQIIL
+82 EHDL
-94 RRDIPCE
+94 PCE

-125 SVNLLKTVGSA
+125 SVHLLKTIGSA

-142 QNESQSLTDGPIQL
+142 QNESQSLTDGPVQL
-156 SLIDSYAGHRDK
+156 SLLDSYAGHGDK
-168 VFQLKEK
+168 VDALKQN
-175 YSHLKECEEQLDLYK
+175 YNHLKECEEQLELYK
-190 NASDRAA
+190 NASERAA

-212 LDPIE
+212 IDPKE
-217 GEEAKLSE
+217 GEEESLSE

-239 ISEALALMEGDKALQ
+239 IAEALVLMEGDKALQ
-254 SALNGALRQLEKVAD
+254 SALNGALRQLEKVSD

-283 RAIIEADEAQTQLL
+283 RAVIEADEAQTQLL
-297 DASREMVYD
+297 EASRDLVYD

-318 GLKALARKHGVQVDQ
+318 GLKALARKHAVQVDQ
-333 LPATKTMLQQQVEDI
+333 LPATKTMLQQQLDDI

-355 VELQKNV
+355 NELQQNV
-362 AQAFKDYEILALS
+362 EKAFKDYEVLALS
-375 ISKTRIDAADKL
+375 ISKTRQQAALKL

-397 LKLNGGGFQTSFS
+397 LKLNGGGFQTVLS
-410 HVEPSMGTATGIDS
+410 HVTPSMGTATGIDS

-463 SDPLTMIFDEV
+463 SEPLTMIFDEV

-518 SKSIDDESTM
+518 SKSVDDDSTM

-549 ASVTQ
+549 ASVTE

-564 GGQV
+564 GGQL